1 MATAKVWVIPLSE
14 ASRVNELLIGSKAG
28 KLGRLA
34 ALGHRVPAGFCIT
47 VNAYEHFVEQAR
59 LTEVIR
65 MELGRKPL
73 KDMRWEEI
81 WDAALR
87 IRSAFSSAPI
97 PQTVADP
104 IREALESL
112 GTSVPLVVRSSAP
125 GEDSAER
132 SFAGLHE
139 SLLSITDAESVL
151 EAVRLVWSS
160 LWSDAAILYRKE
172 LGLDPARSRM
182 AVVVQ
187 QMVTEDRSGVAFGSD
202 PRDQS
207 LDREII
213 ESVPGPCS
221 NLVDGVVDPDRW
233 ILRRS
238 SGQVIEYRP
247 GVRDSADRESP
258 LLEDGDLRALHTVLG
273 RIERDFGWSPD
284 VEWTG
289 KANRLTLLQARP
301 ITTGQIQKDDN
312 REWYLSLRPKSQ
324 KLNEL
329 RQRVA
334 EELIP
339 QLECEGERLAAE
351 NLESLDDTK
360 LADAVAQRQA
370 VVEQWR
376 KIYRDDFIPFA
387 HGVRQFAIYYND
399 AVHPKDPYE
408 FVGLLQGE
416 EMLATRR
423 NRILEE
429 LAAELVASPSVRQK
443 LADAISR
450 DDSVDFA
457 ALKNH
462 LVATGAAEFAEKFEN
477 FENQFMDLAYQG
489 ERLIDRPELIVSVLL
504 EMSSDPGSGS
514 DQRNPAPW
522 PKTKS
527 ELERQLLNAVG
538 ESRRQEALEVLE
550 VARLSWRLRDDDNL
564 LLGRVESQFLRAL
577 RAAAERLQ
585 RSGRLDHNQAGEKD
599 ASDLAGALR
608 DPSGGA
614 VLLEGPSPERANS
627 EAPTGE
633 TPRQLIGQPAAAGV
647 ATGLVRKIRGPD
659 DLARFHA
666 REILVCDAIQPS
678 MTHLVPLASAIVERR
693 GGMLIHGAIIA
704 RELGIPC
711 VNGIPRATENLQ
723 DGDLVTVDG
732 YLGIVTVGAAEFEL
746 EQALHAAT
754 EEMRD

>member
-1 MATAKVWVIPLSE
+1 MATSKAWVIPLSE
-14 ASRVNELLIGSKAG
+14 APRVDELLIGSKAG

-34 ALGHRVPAGFCIT
+34 ARGHRVPEGFCIT
-47 VNAYEHFVEQAR
+47 VNAYEHFVAQAH
-59 LTEVIR
+59 LTDVIR

-73 KDMRWEEI
+73 NEMRWEEI

-97 PQTVADP
+97 PQEVADP
-104 IREALESL
+104 IRAALESL
-112 GTSVPLVVRSSAP
+112 GTRHPLVVRSSAP

-139 SLLSITDAESVL
+139 SFLNITGAESAL
-151 EAVRLVWSS
+151 DAVRLVWSS

-187 QMVTEDRSGVAFGSD
+187 QMVIEDCSGVAFGRD

-221 NLVDGVVDPDRW
+221 NLVDGIVDPDRW

-238 SGQVIEYRP
+238 SGAVVEYRR
-247 GVRDSADRESP
+247 GARDGSDHDPP
-258 LLEDGDLRALHTVLG
+258 LLEDRDLSALHTVLG
-273 RIERDFGWSPD
+273 RIERDFGWHPD

-289 KANRLTLLQARP
+289 RANRLTLLQARP
-301 ITTGQIQKDDN
+301 ITTGQTPKDDK
-312 REWYLSLRPKSQ
+312 REWYLSLRPKSP

-329 RQRVA
+329 RERVA

-339 QLECEGERLAAE
+339 RLEREGERLAAE
-351 NLESLDDTK
+351 NLESLDDMK
-360 LADAVAQRQA
+360 LADAVEQRRD

-376 KIYRDDFIPFA
+376 KIYWDEFIPFA
-387 HGVRQFAIYYND
+387 HGVRQLAIYYND

-416 EMLATRR
+416 QMLATRR
-423 NRILEE
+423 NRALEE
-429 LAAELVASPSVRQK
+429 LAAELAASPSVRQN
-443 LADAISR
+443 LAEAISEER
-450 DDSVDFA
+450 SVDFA
-457 ALKNH
+457 GLKDR
-462 LVATGAAEFAEKFEN
+462 LVAAAAGEFAEKLEA

-514 DQRNPAPW
+514 DPRHPSPRPQ
-522 PKTKS
+522 TKS
-527 ELERQLLNAVG
+527 ELERCLLTAVG
-538 ESRRQEALEVLE
+538 ESRRQETLEVLE
-550 VARLSWRLRDDDNL
+550 VGRLSWRLRDDDNL
-564 LLGRVESQFLRAL
+564 LMGRVESQFLRAL
-577 RAAAERLQ
+577 RSAAERL
-585 RSGRLDHNQAGEKD
+585 RRAGRLLQGQPGEKD
-599 ASDLAGALR
+599 ASALAGVLR
-608 DPSGGA
+608 DASGR
-614 VLLEGPSPERANS
+614 VLQLEGPGLERAES
-627 EAPTGE
+627 EGPTGD

-647 ATGLVRKIRGPD
+647 ATGLVRKIRGPE

-678 MTHLVPLASAIVERR
+678 ITHLVPLASAIVERR
-693 GGMLIHGAIIA
+693 GGMLIHGSIIA

-711 VNGIPRATENLQ
+711 VNGIPRATEILQ

-746 EQALHAAT
+746 EQALQAAANQQQ
-754 EEMRD
+754 D